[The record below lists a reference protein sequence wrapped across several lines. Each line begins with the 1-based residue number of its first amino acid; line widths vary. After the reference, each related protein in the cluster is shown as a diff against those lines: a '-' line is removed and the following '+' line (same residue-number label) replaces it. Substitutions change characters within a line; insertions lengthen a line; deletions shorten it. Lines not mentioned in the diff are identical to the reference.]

1 MKPIALQLYTLRDL
15 CKEDFVPTLDKV
27 AKIGYKAV
35 EFAGFH
41 GMTAGELRTV
51 LEDLGLTACS
61 AHMPM
66 PTEDN
71 VSEVIEQCQTIGV
84 SRLVTGPGGPIR
96 TVSEVMACIE
106 KQRKAV
112 ELLKGSGIALGL
124 HNHWQEFEPVP
135 DGRLPEDIMLQS
147 VPELFAELDVY
158 WVAVGK
164 QDPVDT
170 VARLKK
176 RTPLLHI
183 KDGLIEPRQPM
194 KPIGQGKLD
203 MPKIIA
209 AADAKILEY
218 VIVELDSCDI
228 PPLEA
233 VEQSYNYLV
242 GKGLAAGNR
251 AV

>member
-1 MKPIALQLYTLRDL
+1 MGGSVCQQGAVDTDDGGGFVLDAKILHHMRAAGGGGVLQVRGRVD
-15 CKEDFVPTLDKV
+15 PV
-27 AKIGYKAV
+27 AK
-35 EFAGFH
+35 
-41 GMTAGELRTV
+41 R
-51 LEDLGLTACS
+51 
-61 AHMPM
+61 
-66 PTEDN
+66 
-71 VSEVIEQCQTIGV
+71 
-84 SRLVTGPGGPIR
+84 
-96 TVSEVMACIE
+96 
-106 KQRKAV
+106 
-112 ELLKGSGIALGL
+112 LLKGSGIALGL

-135 DGRLPEDIMLQS
+135 DGRLPEDIILQS

-164 QDPVDT
+164 QEPVDT

>member
-66 PTEDN
+66 PTEEN

-96 TVSEVMACIE
+96 TVSEVMACVE

-124 HNHWQEFEPVP
+124 HNHWQEFEPVS

-158 WVAVGK
+158 WVTVGK
-164 QDPVDT
+164 QEPVST

-176 RTPLLHI
+176 RAPLLHI

-203 MPKIIA
+203 MPAIIG

-233 VEQSYNYLV
+233 VEQSYKYLV
-242 GKGLAAGNR
+242 GQGLAAGNR

>member
-164 QDPVDT
+164 QEPVDT